1 MAKINVLDASVYN
14 HIAAGEVVER
24 PASVIKELVENSID
38 AKSTIIEIEVE
49 NGGIDKIMVS
59 DNGHGIEKEYL
70 KTAFLP
76 HATSKIK
83 EVSDLD
89 NIFTLGFRGE
99 ALASIAAVSKVTM
112 ISKTADSEVGNT
124 ISLEAGQ
131 IIKEHET
138 GAKNGTTTFV
148 SELFYNVPARQKFLK
163 KPKTEEQEITNLVS
177 RFILAHP
184 EISFRYTANGKTIFT
199 SSGKTPYEAMF
210 SVYGQEALSQTVE
223 VNLQK
228 FDYKVTGFVG
238 RPSFSKPNR
247 TYQTLII
254 NGRYVINQTV
264 ASAVTN
270 AYGEML
276 MTRKYPFYILYLD
289 MPLDSLD
296 VNVHPNKLDVRFE
309 NSGRIY
315 SIFFEAV
322 SRALSQMDYVSTA
335 ENKIIDKEIDKLQTN
350 EIKSTLSSLDINQEI
365 NIKPIQPIKPSA
377 GKIDKAGVNLN
388 PFSRDFKSLDEK
400 QKQDLKDNVLNVISN
415 NSSDS
420 LKDGFGLGSKL
431 LERLSQVE
439 ENTTSSYNY
448 SKVDTKQENIEIN
461 ATIKKVGKIFNT
473 YLIIE
478 VDNDIFFIDQHAAHE
493 RVLYEKFKNEYDNK
507 NIVVQPLLFPYVL
520 SVNSLESNILNE
532 TIDEIRDLGFEIEDF
547 GDNTFKINAIPA
559 IVSDLNFDKFFTE
572 FLSDSKLIA
581 KKNSELIKDYL
592 MQHSCKSAIKG
603 GNDLSE
609 NEINHLYTQM
619 SKEKITLF
627 CPHGRPIAMRLSKQD
642 VEKWFKR
649 IV

>member
-1 MAKINVLDASVYN
+1 MAKINVLDSSVYN

-24 PASVIKELVENSID
+24 PASVVKELVENSID
-38 AKSTIIEIEVE
+38 AKASIIEIEVE
-49 NGGIDKIMVS
+49 NGGIDKIVVR
-59 DNGHGIEKEYL
+59 DNGSGIEKEYIT
-70 KTAFLP
+70 TAFLP
-76 HATSKIK
+76 HATSKIAA
-83 EVSDLD
+83 VSDLD
-89 NIFTLGFRGE
+89 SIFTLGFRGE
-99 ALASIAAVSKVTM
+99 ALASIAAVSKVNMT
-112 ISKTADSEVGNT
+112 SKTADSEIGNT
-124 ISLEAGQ
+124 ISIEGGK
-131 IIKEHET
+131 IIKQHET
-138 GAKNGTTTFV
+138 GAKNGTTTIV

-184 EISFRYTANGKTIFT
+184 EIAFHYKANGKTVFS
-199 SSGKTPYEAMF
+199 SSGKNSLEALF
-210 SVYGQEALSQTVE
+210 SVYGQEAISETLE
-223 VNLQK
+223 VDLQK
-228 FDYKVTGFVG
+228 YDYKITGFIG

-264 ASAVTN
+264 TSAVTN
-270 AYGEML
+270 AYGDLL
-276 MTRKYPFYILYLD
+276 MTRKYPFYVLYLE
-289 MPLDSLD
+289 MPHDSLD

-309 NSGRIY
+309 NSQRIY
-315 SIFFEAV
+315 SLFFEAV
-322 SRALSQMDYVSTA
+322 SRAISKMDYVASLD
-335 ENKIIDKEIDKLQTN
+335 DKNIVKELNNLQTN
-350 EIKSTLSSLDINQEI
+350 EIKNTLSNIDGFADIVI
-365 NIKPIQPIKPSA
+365 DTPIMPRPSA
-377 GKIDKAGVNLN
+377 PKIDKAGVNLN
-388 PFSRDFKSLDEK
+388 PFSKDIKSLDEK
-400 QKQDLKDNVLNVISN
+400 QKQDLKETVLNTITN
-415 NSSDS
+415 NSAES

-431 LERLSQVE
+431 LERLS
-439 ENTTSSYNY
+439 TSTEQTMNSSFY
-448 SKVDTKQENIEIN
+448 TKTESEQKNLELMP
-461 ATIKKVGKIFNT
+461 TIKKVGKIFNT

-507 NIVVQPLLFPYVL
+507 NIVLQPLLFPYVL
-520 SVNSLESNILNE
+520 SVNSLEASIIEE
-532 TIDEIRDLGFEIEDF
+532 TIDEIRDLGFDMEEF
-547 GDNTFKINAIPA
+547 GSNTYKINAVPA
-559 IVSDLNFDKFFTE
+559 IVSDLNFDKFFNE
-572 FLSDSKLIA
+572 FLSDSKNIA

-609 NEINHLYTQM
+609 NEINHLYKQM